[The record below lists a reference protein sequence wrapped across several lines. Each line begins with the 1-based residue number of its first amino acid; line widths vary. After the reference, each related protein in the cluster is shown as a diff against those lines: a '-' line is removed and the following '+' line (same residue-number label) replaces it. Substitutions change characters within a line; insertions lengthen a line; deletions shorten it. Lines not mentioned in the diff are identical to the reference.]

1 MKAPA
6 HNAGSGHAATLSYT
20 GVRSDLKEVQQ
31 NEEAVECV
39 WFIGWRLFSLLSVTA
54 SVHPTNKHTFTNTHT
69 YRAIELASS
78 LRWNKTVPS
87 AENRATEGKKPAVLI
102 GIPSS

>member
-1 MKAPA
+1 MQL
-6 HNAGSGHAATLSYT
+6 HSATST
-20 GVRSDLKEVQQ
+20 GVWRVVKKVQQ
-31 NEEAVECV
+31 NEDAAECV

-54 SVHPTNKHTFTNTHT
+54 SVHPPNKNTFKHT
-69 YRAIELASS
+69 YRGIELASS